1 MKPAL
6 RIASTCCLVA
16 ALTPAAHAA
25 QRCVGPAPGCVRS
38 LQATL
43 DAAHDGDT
51 IKLGRGTFA
60 GGVTIA
66 HSVKL
71 IGAGPAVTVIR
82 GGGPV
87 VTIASSGAPPTVV
100 LQGLTI
106 TGGVTTVSN
115 RCSALCGPSYGEASA
130 LGGGVEIPP
139 APGPATGATVTIR
152 DSVIAGNRA
161 TPANTASSVRAACPG
176 GPCRFALAAGGGID
190 NWGTLTLVRTRV
202 TDNHAGGP
210 LNSDADG
217 GGVFS
222 GGGSLTL
229 DRSVVSGNRATSV
242 PPHGRF
248 AEGGGL
254 FVEGGAL
261 TVRGSLVDG
270 NAAALTSTLPAF
282 VGDTLIDMN
291 AHAAGIHVGDGVPTM
306 IDTTAITGNT
316 ASAND
321 PVGEPVAFDSAML
334 INDSPATISNTL
346 IEGNRTEGL
355 SLTTADSGAGG
366 SAVELDG
373 GGTITATSIVGNVSV
388 QRAANGQAGVNG
400 ALAILN
406 FNDDA
411 RLMTVSDSVVAGN
424 RALASTTTGD
434 ATVQGVGIFN
444 DSLLALHRVVV
455 RDNSGRADGSSG
467 RAEGGG
473 IWNGDEL
480 SGPPVELTLDHV
492 LVTHNALMGGP
503 GIAIHGGGLFTAFP
517 VSRTATVIARNTPD
531 ECSGC

>member
-6 RIASTCCLVA
+6 LIASTCCLIA
-16 ALTPAAHAA
+16 ALAPAAHAS
-25 QRCVGPAPGCVRS
+25 QRCVGPAPGCTRS
-38 LQATL
+38 LQAAL

-51 IKLGRGTFA
+51 ITLKRGTFA

-66 HSVKL
+66 HSLKL
-71 IGAGPAVTVIR
+71 IGAGAGATVIR

-100 LQGLTI
+100 LRGLTI

-115 RCSALCGPSYGEASA
+115 RCGALCGPAYGDASA

-139 APGPATGATVTIR
+139 APGSATGATVTIR

-190 NWGTLTLVRTRV
+190 NWGTLALVHTRV
-202 TDNHAGGP
+202 SDNQAGGP
-210 LNSDADG
+210 LNSDANG

-222 GGGSLTL
+222 GGGSLTI
-229 DRSVVSGNRATSV
+229 DHSVVKGNRATSV

-248 AEGGGL
+248 AEGGGV
-254 FVEGGAL
+254 FVSAGAL

-291 AHAAGIHVGDGVPTM
+291 AHAGGIHVGDDVPTT
-306 IDTTAITGNT
+306 IDATAITGNMV
-316 ASAND
+316 SAHD
-321 PVGEPVAFDSAML
+321 PVGEPLAFDSAML

-346 IEGNRTEGL
+346 IEGNRVEGL
-355 SLTTADSGAGG
+355 SLTTADTGPGG
-366 SAVELDG
+366 TALELDG
-373 GGTITATSIVGNVSV
+373 GGTITGSRIVGNVSV
-388 QRAANGQAGVNG
+388 QRAVNGQAGVNG

-406 FNDDA
+406 FNNDA
-411 RLMTVSDSVVAGN
+411 RLVTMSHSVVAGN
-424 RALASTTTGD
+424 RAIASTTTGD

-444 DSLLALHRVVV
+444 DSLLALRRVVV
-455 RDNSGRADGSSG
+455 RDNTGHADGPSG

-480 SGPPVELTLDHV
+480 SGPPVELALDHV
-492 LVTHNALMGGP
+492 LVTHNALTGGP

-517 VSRTATVIARNTPD
+517 VSQTATVIARNTPD
-531 ECSGC
+531 QCSGC